1 MEIEDDEGKGKGKG
15 KGRRGGNG
23 DDPPTKRR
31 KVNTSLF
38 SEEMLRGSGKK
49 SKRAA
54 KGGGAGSKVPQWKE
68 KTKKALLGKKKGN
81 QKFKSSSRYK
91 RGKKWK

>member
-1 MEIEDDEGKGKGKG
+1 MEVEGEGKRKRK
-15 KGRRGGNG
+15 RD
-23 DDPPTKRR
+23 DDPNVKRR

-38 SEEMLRGSGKK
+38 SEEMVRSGGVSGRGK

-68 KTKKALLGKKKGN
+68 KTKKALLGKKKGK
-81 QKFKSSSRYK
+81 QQFKSTARYK
-91 RGKKWK
+91 RKRK